1 MCYKI
6 TENQNLVIIS
16 SYKAAMP
23 TGGSYMQQPNTNS
36 EGVRRCMTIPD
47 LPRSSQLRYEPRPPY
62 AVGVPPGRTRPVSG

>member
-1 MCYKI
+1 
-6 TENQNLVIIS
+6 
-16 SYKAAMP
+16 MP

-62 AVGVPPGRTRPVSG
+62 AVGVPQGRTRPVSG